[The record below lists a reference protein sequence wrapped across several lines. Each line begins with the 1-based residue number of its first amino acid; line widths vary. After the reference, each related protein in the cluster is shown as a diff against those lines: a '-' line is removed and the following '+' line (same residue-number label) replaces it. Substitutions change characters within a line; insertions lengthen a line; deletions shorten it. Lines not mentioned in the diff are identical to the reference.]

1 MKRLFVVEN
10 KKARVEFKMDNV
22 SIGQI
27 QGMYDQLCKSG
38 LGWETKEFK
47 TEYEEENDCC
57 YGAWN
62 RPIDDLKE

>member
-10 KKARVEFKMDNV
+10 KKARVEFKMENV

-38 LGWETKEFK
+38 LGWETKEFRDDVK
-47 TEYEEENDCC
+47 DESESEN
-57 YGAWN
+57 
-62 RPIDDLKE
+62 

>member
-1 MKRLFVVEN
+1 MRLFVVEN
-10 KKARVEFKMDNV
+10 KKARVEFKMENV

-47 TEYEEENDCC
+47 TEYDEDNEV
-57 YGAWN
+57 
-62 RPIDDLKE
+62 